1 MRTMEG
7 MVADR
12 HEWVMVP
19 KGMMA
24 NRHEWVMVQM
34 GKEAG
39 HGWESAMCQKRQWH
53 LVGLGKRYLERQWH
67 LVGLGKRYL
76 EIETSRE
83 VHRKGNV

>member
-24 NRHEWVMVQM
+24 NRHEWGDGADGEGGGSWVGV
-34 GKEAG
+34 GDVSKKAVAFGLFGEEVFSEAVAF
-39 HGWESAMCQKRQWH
+39 GWFGEELFRD
-53 LVGLGKRYLERQWH
+53 
-67 LVGLGKRYL
+67 
-76 EIETSRE
+76 
-83 VHRKGNV
+83 